1 VSERGAR
8 LILGLIVAG
17 LLVGALSVDLEELVQ
32 HRFWSDGATYYAMAL
47 SIAEDYDIRYEARD
61 VLRVRREFGSGPEG
75 IFLKRTSG
83 GLAFTRE
90 FPYFRR
96 IPPAEPRVYYAKA
109 FVYSAVV
116 APLVRL
122 LGGDGLLVANALF
135 LGIALVCG
143 YALVRTR
150 ASPAKALALALVV
163 VLGSVTPVYVFWP
176 QPELFNLALAAL
188 GLLCWSRERPLLAAL
203 VFGIATYSKPTHLFL
218 ALPLGVAPLLT
229 RDFGR
234 GLLESLRR
242 GFVLLLTTASFW
254 AVNGLVTGEL
264 NYQGGERKT
273 FYERFPFETAGVT
286 FGNSGIW
293 MTTNRPGPA
302 VVGDDSELR
311 RGEGVPLAAEELQ
324 GAFVKNLGY
333 FWYGRCAGAIAYYLP
348 VVLAAA
354 VFLARGPRDQAGFLS
369 LAALVVSWVVYV
381 WLIPANW
388 YGGGG
393 AVGNRYFVALVPLAF
408 VFTPR
413 GSEGFVAALG
423 LAGSLVFVGPALA
436 SPIVHSLHPDRHTL
450 RAPFRMLPA
459 ELTMLNDLSFNIA
472 PHRRKIPFGD
482 MGDLQKNWPAD
493 PKAYWLYFPDDG
505 TFGKEA
511 SAAGEGVRMRPGQR
525 AELILRAM
533 EPVTRMTFTVSGSEP
548 DTVTI
553 DVGGREQSVEI
564 DPAQPREVRFDTDP
578 GFLYYDS
585 FVHVIHVESRRAATT
600 APLLRIALQ
609 VARRP
614 KPAR

>member
-1 VSERGAR
+1 
-8 LILGLIVAG
+8 
-17 LLVGALSVDLEELVQ
+17 
-32 HRFWSDGATYYAMAL
+32 
-47 SIAEDYDIRYEARD
+47 
-61 VLRVRREFGSGPEG
+61 VRREFGSGPEG
-75 IFLKRTSG
+75 IFLKRASG
-83 GLAFTRE
+83 GLAMTRE

-96 IPPAEPRVYYAKA
+96 IGTEEPRIYYAKA
-109 FVYSAVV
+109 FVYSAAV
-116 APLVRL
+116 APFVRL

-135 LGIALVCG
+135 LGVALVCG
-143 YALVRTR
+143 YVELRRR
-150 ASPAKALALALVV
+150 ASPAAALALALVV
-163 VLGSVTPVYVFWP
+163 LLGSVTPVYVFWP
-176 QPELFNLALAAL
+176 QPEMLNLALAAA

-203 VFGIATYSKPTHLFL
+203 LLGIATYSKPTHLFL
-218 ALPLGVAPLLT
+218 ALPLGVAPLLS
-229 RDFGR
+229 RDFAR

-242 GFVLLLTTASFW
+242 GGVLLLTTASFW

-273 FYERFPFETAGVT
+273 FYERFPFEAPGVT

-311 RGEGVPLAAEELQ
+311 RGEGVPLAAAELQ
-324 GAFVKNLGY
+324 GAFVRNLGY
-333 FWYGRCAGAIAYYLP
+333 FWYGRCAGAIPYYFP
-348 VVLAAA
+348 VVLAVA
-354 VFLARGPRDQAGFLS
+354 VFLARGPRELAGFLS
-369 LAALVVSWVVYV
+369 LGALTVSWVVYV

-408 VFTPR
+408 FLVPR
-413 GSEGFVAALG
+413 GTEALVAALG
-423 LAGSLVFVGPALA
+423 LAGSLLFVGPVLA
-436 SPIVHSLHPDRHTL
+436 SPIRHSLHPDQHTL
-450 RAPFRMLPA
+450 RAPFLGLPA

-493 PKAYWLYFPDDG
+493 SKAYWLYFPDDG
-505 TFGKEA
+505 TFGKEV
-511 SAAGEGVRMRPGQR
+511 SEAGEGVRLRPGKR

-533 EPVTRMTFTVSGSEP
+533 EPVTRMTFTALAAERDS
-548 DTVTI
+548 VTLE
-553 DVGGREQSVEI
+553 VGGRTQTVEL
-564 DPAQPREVRFDTDP
+564 DAGEAREVAFDTQP

-585 FVHVIHVESRRAATT
+585 FVHVIHVESLRANSAG
-600 APLLRIALQ
+600 PLVRIALQ

-614 KPAR
+614 KLRR